1 MKKENKDKLVLDE
14 LKPLLEQNT
23 ILKKWKKDEYA
34 TKPQLHKHSVISRS
48 SFFDDIYAKP
58 SQESIDKYERAFN
71 AQLAYE
77 KNYIAKYD
85 YPDWMCKPSKP
96 PIKGER
102 MADFAHRF
110 GTTIQEMKDV
120 QRQVDRALSNVL

>member
-1 MKKENKDKLVLDE
+1 MKKENKDKLVLNE
-14 LKPLLEQNT
+14 LKPLIEQYT

-58 SQESIDKYERAFN
+58 SRESIDKYERAFN

-77 KNYIAKYD
+77 KNCIAKYD
-85 YPDWMCKPSKP
+85 YPEGCYISSGGGVEKYTTDNIEKEDDTKKEE
-96 PIKGER
+96 IKNAR
-102 MADFAHRF
+102 
-110 GTTIQEMKDV
+110 TY
-120 QRQVDRALSNVL
+120 